1 MRNVRSIM
9 MAVVG
14 LLAAASAAQADPI
27 QYVVSGTIRDLA
39 GTAMYE
45 LTGSFLL
52 SDPTITYDIYGT
64 PSSVPPA
71 TPSPTMENLSQ
82 FSITNFN
89 LQSSIFNASG
99 SGQLSLKANDY
110 VDRYATLNFGGY
122 QSSATAFGV
131 EAMYVAFAGGT
142 IYEQPAAIVFG
153 YLGNFALVGPAGSP
167 RYAVSVTAQQARV
180 PEPGTLLLLG
190 LGAAGFAAHRR
201 RRRTANNQA

>member
-1 MRNVRSIM
+1 M
-9 MAVVG
+9 MFAVTG
-14 LLAAASAAQADPI
+14 LLVGASAVQADPI
-27 QYVVSGTIRDLA
+27 QYVVTGQIRDLA
-39 GTAMYE
+39 GSAMYE

-89 LQSSIFNASG
+89 LQSSIFNATG
-99 SGQLSLKANDY
+99 SGNLSLKANDY
-110 VDRYATLNFGGY
+110 VDRYAWLNFGAY
-122 QSSATAFGV
+122 QSSATSLGV
-131 EAMYVAFAGGT
+131 EAMFVAFTGGT
-142 IYEQPAAIVFG
+142 IYQQPAAIVFG
-153 YLGNFALVGPAGSP
+153 SLGNFALVGPAGSP
-167 RYAVSVTAQQARV
+167 RYSVNVTAQRARV

-201 RRRTANNQA
+201 RRRTAEHQA